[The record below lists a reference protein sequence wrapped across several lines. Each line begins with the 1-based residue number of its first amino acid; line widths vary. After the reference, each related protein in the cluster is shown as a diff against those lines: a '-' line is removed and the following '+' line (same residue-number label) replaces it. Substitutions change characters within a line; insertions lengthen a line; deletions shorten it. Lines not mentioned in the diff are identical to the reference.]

1 MMAKAKMGAS
11 HGWTGNYVE
20 SATASFSL
28 VPGDAGKMFILKDA
42 AVTVTLPAL
51 TDVEA
56 GYSIT
61 LISGDD
67 SEHILT
73 GGASKIYGHAIDG
86 SGSAAETVLPL
97 TGHSTITPG
106 AGMIIGSK
114 YDITTDG
121 TNWYV
126 YVIAGAEVAGS

>member
-1 MMAKAKMGAS
+1 MANAKMGAS

-28 VPGDAGKMFILKDA
+28 VPGDAGKTFILKDA

-51 TDVEA
+51 SDVEA

>member
-1 MMAKAKMGAS
+1 MAY
-11 HGWTGNYVE
+11 TGSSSSFGGKRVE
-20 SATASFSL
+20 THSANFSL
-28 VPGDAGKMFILKDA
+28 GPNDSGKIMILSGA
-42 AVTVTLPAL
+42 AVTVTLPSL
-51 TDVEA
+51 SDINP

-73 GGASKIYGHAIDG
+73 GGASKIYGCAFDM
-86 SGSAAETVLPL
+86 SAADDATAQLEL

-114 YDITTDG
+114 YDIVSDG

>member
-1 MMAKAKMGAS
+1 MARAKMGS
-11 HGWTGNYVE
+11 YSGWHGNFVE

-28 VPGDAGKMFILKDA
+28 VVGDAGKTFILKDA
-42 AVTVTLPAL
+42 AVTVTLPSL
-51 TDVEA
+51 SDVSA
-56 GYSIT
+56 GYQIT

-86 SGSAAETVLPL
+86 SGTAAETVLPL

-106 AGMIIGSK
+106 AGMIIGDK
-114 YDITTDG
+114 YDIISDG

-126 YVIAGAEVAGS
+126 YVIAGAEVTGS

>member
-1 MMAKAKMGAS
+1 MARAKMGGSA
-11 HGWTGNYVE
+11 GWNGNYVE

-28 VPGDAGKMFILKDA
+28 APGDSGKVFILKDA
-42 AVTVTLPAL
+42 AITVTLPSL
-51 TDVEA
+51 SDVDA

-67 SEHILT
+67 SEHVLT
-73 GGASKIYGHAIDG
+73 GGASKIYGAAFDM
-86 SGSAAETVLPL
+86 SAADDATQQLPL

-126 YVIAGAEVAGS
+126 YVIAGAEVGVS

>member
-1 MMAKAKMGAS
+1 MGAS

-28 VPGDAGKMFILKDA
+28 VPGDAGKTFILKDA